1 MNLTEISLV
10 NVRKLE
16 FFKAHFSPTTTII
29 TGNNGQGKTSVLE
42 SIFFLLTTKSFRKK
56 YNKSIIK
63 KNENRL
69 QIKGVLKIDEEEE
82 TIKINY
88 DSRKKEIEKN
98 GIKVKKTSEILKYS
112 NVVSMSPEEP
122 DVVEIY
128 RKEKLQYFD
137 KIIFKITPSY
147 IKIIRS
153 YNKLLLIR
161 NALLETGQETHQWD
175 KKIIET
181 GTLVW
186 SERKRFFNHFIE
198 KFKSVE
204 KDIIGKKKYFL
215 EYINIIPD
223 NENQY
228 FVKLQNRKE
237 KQTLVGPHLDKIN
250 FYLNEKN
257 LQESGSQGEKKLFKY
272 MLKLTE
278 AEIIKEKKQTLP
290 ILLLDDFFAKLDDK
304 NIMKIFNF
312 FHRKFQTIITTT
324 KTNNTMMEERLKN
337 PKTSIKII
345 ELND

>member
-29 TGNNGQGKTSVLE
+29 TGNNGQGKTSILE

-69 QIKGVLKIDEEEE
+69 QIKGLLKLDEEEE
-82 TIKINY
+82 IIKINY

-98 GIKVKKTSEILKYS
+98 GTKVKKTSEILKYS

-161 NALLETGQETHQWD
+161 NALLETGQETGQWD
-175 KKIIET
+175 KKLIET

-186 SERKRFFNHFIE
+186 SERKSFFNHFIE

-215 EYINIIPD
+215 EYINTIPE

-228 FVKLQNRKE
+228 FAKLQNRKE
-237 KQTLVGPHLDKIN
+237 KQTLVGPHIDKIN

>member
-1 MNLTEISLV
+1 MNLIEISLV

-16 FFKAHFSPTTTII
+16 FFKARFSPTTTII

-69 QIKGVLKIDEEEE
+69 QIKGVLKLDEEE

-98 GIKVKKTSEILKYS
+98 GKKVKKTSEILKYS

-137 KIIFKITPSY
+137 KIVFKITPSY

-204 KDIIGKKKYFL
+204 KDIIGEKKYFL
-215 EYINIIPD
+215 EYINTIPE

-228 FVKLQNRKE
+228 FAKLQNRKE
-237 KQTLVGPHLDKIN
+237 KQTLVGPHIDKIN

-278 AEIIKEKKQTLP
+278 AEIIKEKKETLP

-324 KTNNTMMEERLKN
+324 KTNNTMMEKRLKN

>member
-1 MNLTEISLV
+1 MNLIEISLV

-69 QIKGVLKIDEEEE
+69 QIKGVLKIDEEE

-98 GIKVKKTSEILKYS
+98 GTKVKKTSEILKYS

-215 EYINIIPD
+215 EYINTIPD

-278 AEIIKEKKQTLP
+278 AEIIKEKKETLP

>member
-29 TGNNGQGKTSVLE
+29 TGNNGQGKTSILE

-69 QIKGVLKIDEEEE
+69 QIKGLLKLDEEEE
-82 TIKINY
+82 IIKINY

-98 GIKVKKTSEILKYS
+98 GTKVKKTSEILKYS

-161 NALLETGQETHQWD
+161 NALLETGQETGQWD
-175 KKIIET
+175 RKLIET

-186 SERKRFFNHFIE
+186 SERKRFFNHFIK

-215 EYINIIPD
+215 EYINTIPE

-228 FVKLQNRKE
+228 FTKLQNRKE
-237 KQTLVGPHLDKIN
+237 KQTLVGPHIDKIN

-337 PKTSIKII
+337 PKTSIKVI

>member
-1 MNLTEISLV
+1 MNLIEISLV

-16 FFKAHFSPTTTII
+16 FFKARFSPTTTII

-69 QIKGVLKIDEEEE
+69 QIKGVLKLDEEE

-161 NALLETGQETHQWD
+161 NALLEAGQETHQWD

-215 EYINIIPD
+215 EYINTIPD

-324 KTNNTMMEERLKN
+324 KTNNTMMEKRLKN

>member
-1 MNLTEISLV
+1 M
-10 NVRKLE
+10 
-16 FFKAHFSPTTTII
+16 
-29 TGNNGQGKTSVLE
+29 
-42 SIFFLLTTKSFRKK
+42 
-56 YNKSIIK
+56 
-63 KNENRL
+63 

-161 NALLETGQETHQWD
+161 NALLETSQETHQWD

-215 EYINIIPD
+215 EYVNTIPD

-228 FVKLQNRKE
+228 FVKLQTRNE

-278 AEIIKEKKQTLP
+278 AEIIKEKKETLP

>member
-1 MNLTEISLV
+1 MNLIEISLV

-16 FFKAHFSPTTTII
+16 FFKARFSPTTTII

-69 QIKGVLKIDEEEE
+69 QIKGVLKLDEEE

-88 DSRKKEIEKN
+88 DSKKKEIEKN
-98 GIKVKKTSEILKYS
+98 GTKVKKTSEILKYS
-112 NVVSMSPEEP
+112 NVVSMSPEES

-215 EYINIIPD
+215 EYINTIPD

-324 KTNNTMMEERLKN
+324 KTNNTMMEKRLKN

>member
-1 MNLTEISLV
+1 MNLIEISLV

-69 QIKGVLKIDEEEE
+69 QIKGVLKLEEEE
-82 TIKINY
+82 IIKINY
-88 DSRKKEIEKN
+88 DSRKKEIERN

-112 NVVSMSPEEP
+112 NVVSMSPEES

-161 NALLETGQETHQWD
+161 NALLEAGQETHQWD

-186 SERKRFFNHFIE
+186 SERKRFFSHFIE
-198 KFKSVE
+198 NFKSVE

-228 FVKLQNRKE
+228 FVKLQTRKE

-278 AEIIKEKKQTLP
+278 AEIIKEKKETLP

>member
-69 QIKGVLKIDEEEE
+69 QIKGVLKLNEEE

-98 GIKVKKTSEILKYS
+98 GKKVKKTSEILKYS

-161 NALLETGQETHQWD
+161 NALLESGQETHQWD

-181 GTLVW
+181 ATLLW
-186 SERKRFFNHFIE
+186 IERKSFFNDFIE

-204 KDIIGKKKYFL
+204 KDIIGKQKYFL
-215 EYINIIPD
+215 EYINTIPD

>member
-1 MNLTEISLV
+1 MNLIEISLV

-69 QIKGVLKIDEEEE
+69 QIKGVLKLEEEE
-82 TIKINY
+82 IIKINY

-98 GIKVKKTSEILKYS
+98 GKKVKKTSEILKYS

-137 KIIFKITPSY
+137 KIVFKITPSY

-215 EYINIIPD
+215 EYINSTPD
-223 NENQY
+223 NEKQY
-228 FVKLQNRKE
+228 FVKLQTKNE

-278 AEIIKEKKQTLP
+278 AEIIKEKKETLP

-324 KTNNTMMEERLKN
+324 KTNNTMMEQRLKN

>member
-1 MNLTEISLV
+1 MNLIEISLV

-16 FFKAHFSPTTTII
+16 FFKARFSPTTTII

-69 QIKGVLKIDEEEE
+69 QIKGVLKLDEEE

-88 DSRKKEIEKN
+88 DSKKKEIEKN
-98 GIKVKKTSEILKYS
+98 GTKVKKTSEILKYS
-112 NVVSMSPEEP
+112 NVVSMSPEES

-204 KDIIGKKKYFL
+204 KDILGKKKYFL
-215 EYINIIPD
+215 EYINTVPD

-324 KTNNTMMEERLKN
+324 KTNNTMMEERLTN

>member
-29 TGNNGQGKTSVLE
+29 TGNNGQGKTSILE

-69 QIKGVLKIDEEEE
+69 QIKGLLKLDEEEE
-82 TIKINY
+82 IIKINY

-98 GIKVKKTSEILKYS
+98 GTKVKKTSEILKYS

-161 NALLETGQETHQWD
+161 NALLETGQETGQWD

-204 KDIIGKKKYFL
+204 KDIIGEKKYFL
-215 EYINIIPD
+215 EYINTVPD
-223 NENQY
+223 NENKY
-228 FVKLQNRKE
+228 FVKLQTRNE

-278 AEIIKEKKQTLP
+278 AEILKEKKETLP

-337 PKTSIKII
+337 PKTSIKVI

>member
-1 MNLTEISLV
+1 MNLKEISLI

-63 KNENRL
+63 KNKNRL
-69 QIKGVLKIDEEEE
+69 QIKGILKLEEEE

-98 GIKVKKTSEILKYS
+98 GQKVKKTSEILKYS

-137 KIIFKITPSY
+137 KIIFKLTPSY

-181 GTLVW
+181 GFLVW
-186 SERKRFFNHFIE
+186 MERKKFFNHFIE
-198 KFKSVE
+198 KFTSVE

-215 EYINIIPD
+215 EYINVIPD

-228 FVKLQNRKE
+228 FAKLQNTKQY
-237 KQTLVGPHLDKIN
+237 QTLVGPHLDKIN
-250 FYLNEKN
+250 FYLNEKT

-278 AEIIKEKKQTLP
+278 AEIINEKNKTLP

-324 KTNNTMMEERLKN
+324 KTNNTMMEKRLKN